1 MLGFYFFFLRQPA
14 SPASDFILFS
24 LALVWGALFLITV
37 RNSRQPY
44 IFHSIY
50 SVGRMGGWVAGWLV
64 WSSNVHKVHTNSR
77 PFRLLGFFSDC
88 FFFLIFLCS
97 VCWPFC
103 RCFKKKSIA
112 EPCFRTSWMCVGSI
126 VMIEIHSTYYWQVSV
141 LYGKLCYALFISQY
155 SIPSYES
162 VSLTEFDTD
171 KKKRIKTNINSKKE
185 ASNIRK
191 RKKNAKQK
199 YRTEK

>member
-88 FFFLIFLCS
+88 FFFRIFFMLCVLAVLPLLQEEKYCRTMFRDELD
-97 VCWPFC
+97 VCWFNC
-103 RCFKKKSIA
+103 DDRN
-112 EPCFRTSWMCVGSI
+112 T
-126 VMIEIHSTYYWQVSV
+126 
-141 LYGKLCYALFISQY
+141 
-155 SIPSYES
+155 
-162 VSLTEFDTD
+162 
-171 KKKRIKTNINSKKE
+171 
-185 ASNIRK
+185 
-191 RKKNAKQK
+191 
-199 YRTEK
+199 